1 MLMLGMSI
9 VFEAQNEPEANSTLP
24 MENLAVAGMPNS
36 STQLDPNPQWGTG
49 IIYPCSIFVAKRSAQ
64 PDGHT
69 RATWHPHNTYTSPSH
84 IPTLRALPSSPLSG
98 FSLFC
103 SCFVAYCMIA
113 DVASGCI
120 PMYYAF
126 LYTVFSCIPDSY
138 ACKPVRFIPSVAVL
152 PSPFAP
158 NLCCASCSS
167 VVSNKILCLNLETRI
182 RRKPN

>member
-1 MLMLGMSI
+1 MAMTWTNPMLMLGMSI

-126 LYTVFSCIPDSY
+126 LHTVFSCIPDSY
-138 ACKPVRFIPSVAVL
+138 ACSQCDSSQVSQFYLL
-152 PSPFAP
+152 PSRPTYAAP
-158 NLCCASCSS
+158 PARLLYLTKFCAS
-167 VVSNKILCLNLETRI
+167 
-182 RRKPN
+182 